1 MRSRASAARLE
12 IEGTVDLLSKA
23 QLAFSLHSYVLQP
36 LSFGSNIDRQH
47 AEAMMPIDRD
57 ESPVTSDDDDDADGC
72 LCGMEHLDEEA
83 TSDLE
88 LPSAS
93 GGIEADRDAQPADD
107 ETDVDGCELD
117 FTESDQT
124 TDAELPVTAGGT

>member
-1 MRSRASAARLE
+1 MA
-12 IEGTVDLLSKA
+12 G
-23 QLAFSLHSYVLQP
+23 
-36 LSFGSNIDRQH
+36 H

-57 ESPVTSDDDDDADGC
+57 ESPVTNDDDEDADGC
-72 LCGMEHLDEEA
+72 LCGMEHLDEHA

-93 GGIEADRDAQPADD
+93 GGIAVDKDEQQADD

-117 FTESDQT
+117 FTGTDQT
-124 TDAELPVTAGGT
+124 ADEELPVTAGGA

>member
-1 MRSRASAARLE
+1 
-12 IEGTVDLLSKA
+12 
-23 QLAFSLHSYVLQP
+23 
-36 LSFGSNIDRQH
+36 
-47 AEAMMPIDRD
+47 MPIDRD
-57 ESPVTSDDDDDADGC
+57 ESLVTSDDDEDADGC

-88 LPSAS
+88 LPFAS
-93 GGIEADRDAQPADD
+93 GGIEADKDAQPAAD